1 MRDIH
6 PMLFKRLQNLTIEY
20 ENVTAFAELLP
31 LFADKIIA
39 GEFTS
44 DGHRTLTHRY
54 KQLNLQWG
62 VNWTLHEP
70 TNFPEKEEFH
80 KGLISIYINC
90 CNLFNDN
97 VYDLAHRELDEATKD
112 MLCYYT
118 DYSNTTFYF
127 KPDEIEAGLE
137 LLNRWYINVEL
148 KSIDYTNK
156 QKRANLLKQLQEL
169 DTE

>member
-1 MRDIH
+1 MSLRYLKVRSQKCEARSPNI
-6 PMLFKRLQNLTIEY
+6 ISYEY
-20 ENVTAFAELLP
+20 FRQ
-31 LFADKIIA
+31 
-39 GEFTS
+39 S
-44 DGHRTLTHRY
+44 
-54 KQLNLQWG
+54 
-62 VNWTLHEP
+62 
-70 TNFPEKEEFH
+70 
-80 KGLISIYINC
+80 S
-90 CNLFNDN
+90 FNDN